1 MAKRKNSL
9 EDNFRLAVEA
19 APNGMLMM
27 DQRGKIIFSNSAA
40 EKLFGYAK
48 GGLFGLAVEDLIP
61 KRMRG
66 KHEKH
71 RARYAEIPSARAM
84 GGNRDLIGLRQ
95 DGTEIPVEIGLTPVE
110 LPEGP
115 AVLAS
120 IIDISERKQLEQ
132 RRRELVSTMNHDLKN
147 PLTSILSIGYL
158 LKDGLGGKLNKEGRN
173 LLELSQK
180 NCQRM
185 IDLIDDFLSEERLE
199 SGRIEYHTEP
209 VEVGAFLQ
217 EIAASSRLFAL
228 GFGVEVSLRD
238 GKGAGKVL
246 ADPVRLHQV
255 LLNLVSNAV
264 KFSKKGGKVSL
275 GVEKK
280 GKSVRIL
287 VVDHGRGIP
296 DEFRRHI
303 FQRFSQA
310 KAEDAAFK
318 GGSGLGLSIV
328 KEMVDKMGGTIGY
341 RSQPDVETVFFIDL
355 PKAD

>member
-1 MAKRKNSL
+1 MAKRKKPL
-9 EDNFRLAVEA
+9 EENFRLAVEA

-27 DQRGKIIFSNSAA
+27 DQRGKVIFSNSAA
-40 EKLFGYAK
+40 EKLFGYGT
-48 GGLFGLAVEDLIP
+48 GGLFGLSVEDLIP

-71 RARYAEIPSARAM
+71 RAHYAEAPSSRAM
-84 GGNRDLIGLRQ
+84 GGNRDLLGLRK

-132 RRRELVSTMNHDLKN
+132 RRRELVSTVNHDLKN
-147 PLTSILSIGYL
+147 PLTSILSVGYL
-158 LKDGLGGKLNKEGRN
+158 LKDGIGGKLNKEGRK

-180 NCQRM
+180 NCRHM
-185 IDLIDDFLSEERLE
+185 IDLIDDFLGEERLE
-199 SGRIEYHTEP
+199 SGRIEYHPEP
-209 VEVGAFLQ
+209 VEVGAFLK
-217 EIAASSRLFAL
+217 EIAASSRIFAS
-228 GFGVEVSLRD
+228 GFGVEILLR
-238 GKGAGKVL
+238 GTGGSGKVL

-264 KFSKKGGKVSL
+264 KYSKKGGKVSL
-275 GVEKK
+275 GSEKR
-280 GKSVRIL
+280 GKSIRIS

-296 DEFRRHI
+296 DEFRKRI

-310 KAEDAAFK
+310 KAEDSAFK

-328 KEMVDKMGGTIGY
+328 KEMVDKMGGTIDY
-341 RSQPDVETVFFIDL
+341 RSKPGVETVFFIDL